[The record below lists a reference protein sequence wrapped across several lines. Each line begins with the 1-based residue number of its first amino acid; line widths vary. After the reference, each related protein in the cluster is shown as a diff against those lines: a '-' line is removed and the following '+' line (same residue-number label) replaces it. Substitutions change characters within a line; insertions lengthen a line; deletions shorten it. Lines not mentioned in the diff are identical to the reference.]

1 MKDFFFSRPSTE
13 TVRGLARRQNFFG
26 IFFFPLAHAQAQRL
40 SVVWREGNFFFFF
53 YTRSRIWESK
63 PTRTLSDH
71 ENMGNKR
78 PQKNKN
84 PNPNLRRRLGGVADG
99 EACASS
105 GGGCWWRKQWWGAVI
120 CKRAS

>member
-1 MKDFFFSRPSTE
+1 MKDFFFFFSRPSTE

-26 IFFFPLAHAQAQRL
+26 IFFFLLTPKHRGCPWFGEKAIFFF
-40 SVVWREGNFFFFF
+40 FFFFF

-71 ENMGNKR
+71 ENMANKR

-105 GGGCWWRKQWWGAVI
+105 GGGCWRRK
-120 CKRAS
+120 